1 MKIVQLERAI
11 ELHRKS
17 EDLRKT
23 IENFGPDTK
32 VEIDITRFV
41 PYPHRDEAMTEA
53 VRIAI
58 VQELQLRRAAIL
70 TELKNLGVE
79 DAADEA

>member
-1 MKIVQLERAI
+1 MNIVELQRAI

-17 EDLRKT
+17 EELLRAT
-23 IENFGPDTK
+23 ENMGS
-32 VEIDITRFV
+32 VEIDISRFV
-41 PYPHRDEAMTEA
+41 PYPHRDEAMIEA

-58 VQELQLRRAAIL
+58 VSQLQLRRADVL

-79 DAADEA
+79 DAAET